1 MAVYEGELGIPRV
14 LARLA
19 DQLFE
24 GMSAEA
30 RRSWTVRFAE
40 AVPVGADLSSVW
52 GRFALRLL
60 SDPERGVA
68 VHARPHV
75 RPAVERVGA
84 LYARQVAGETIPWQE
99 WKAAADAAAA
109 DGGVADAYDADAA
122 AAAATPPPAP
132 PAPPAAGAYA
142 AYAYAGAYAGAYAAG
157 VYAADAAAAARSDHY
172 EWQAG
177 VLLELMAAAP
187 VGP

>member
-122 AAAATPPPAP
+122 AAAA
-132 PAPPAAGAYA
+132 YA
-142 AYAYAGAYAGAYAAG
+142 AYAAAADAAAAAGA
-157 VYAADAAAAARSDHY
+157 YAADAAAAARSDHY